1 MNPYLPFLLHFLG
14 SVAQAL
20 VLERLSATAKRV
32 VLALSLSLL
41 GALVVWHV
49 PRFEDMLERCDSAH
63 ADIAPAIDSDA
74 LKGSDIEARFAK
86 LEDKTME
93 MHAISSSS
101 EGRIHRLLRDPQRRC
116 VAFRLLIEYLAL
128 SCEVKRALRRAESMT
143 SYKRTADRQEL
154 IIPPI
159 AVPAPVVVSNR
170 CRDTQTSASARIV
183 C

>member
-41 GALVVWHV
+41 GALVAWHI
-49 PRFEDMLERCDSAH
+49 PRFEDVLDCCDTVH
-63 ADIAPAIDSDA
+63 ENIVPAIDSDA
-74 LKGSDIEARFAK
+74 VKGSDIEARLCK

-93 MHAISSSS
+93 MYTISSSS
-101 EGRIHRLLRDPQRRC
+101 EGRAHRLLRGPQRLY
-116 VAFRLLIEYLAL
+116 VATRLLIEYLAL
-128 SCEVKRALRRAESMT
+128 SCEVKRTLKRAQSMT
-143 SYKRTADRQEL
+143 SYKRTVERQEL

-159 AVPAPVVVSNR
+159 AVPAPVVVGNR
-170 CRDTQTSASARIV
+170 
-183 C
+183 